1 MLAASFVKMLVFYA
15 CEFAVIVLVAIAGV
29 FVGKMLRDRKNK
41 ENAEI
46 ENIVAEIESADDS
59 SKKSIE
65 E

>member
-29 FVGKMLRDRKNK
+29 FVGKALRDRKTK

-46 ENIVAEIESADDS
+46 ENILAEVEMADTESTD
-59 SKKSIE
+59 SIE
-65 E
+65 D